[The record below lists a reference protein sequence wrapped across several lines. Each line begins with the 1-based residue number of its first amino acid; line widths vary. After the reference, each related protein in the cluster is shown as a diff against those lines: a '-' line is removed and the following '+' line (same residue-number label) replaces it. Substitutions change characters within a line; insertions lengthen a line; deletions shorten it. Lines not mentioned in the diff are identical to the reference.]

1 MDQRPDKVE
10 GDAVRVMVEAIGE
23 PGQRRFRFVARIDQQ
38 TVVIW
43 MEKQQL
49 QALGIALE
57 QVLDQ
62 IVGDTNL
69 FEQADTVAPLDLNT
83 REQFRAGR
91 MELGYDERSDR
102 LVVIAHDLEDS
113 SGEPRVTCRISRAQ
127 ARDLCAEAEQVVSAG
142 RPICPLCLNPMGPGP
157 HVCPGQNGH
166 LPVHYDEDEMME
178 EES

>member
-10 GDAVRVMVEAIGE
+10 GDAIRVMVEAIGE

-62 IVGDTNL
+62 IEQHVTL
-69 FEQADTVAPLDLNT
+69 FEQSDAIAPLDLNT
-83 REQFRAGR
+83 RQQFRAGR
-91 MELGYDERSDR
+91 MELGYDERNDR
-102 LVVIAHDLEDS
+102 LVVIAHDLEDQ
-113 SGEPRVTCRISRAQ
+113 SGEPRVTCRISRSQ

-178 EES
+178 EDA